1 MRNFSKPRAASLVIV
16 GVVLLSF
23 FVGSLSAS
31 GQTPTKRRKRQPRAQ
46 LKAGPPTR
54 VINSEEMQ
62 SLFKRD
68 GTRPLLVNFWAT
80 WCDPCREEFPD
91 LVKIDRE
98 YRPRGLDFIAISLD
112 DLVDLKTEV
121 PKFLRQMKAEM
132 PNYLLNVPD
141 ADPVIRAVD
150 PQWEGSMPATF
161 LYNNKGEVVFK
172 KFGRVETDK
181 LRVEIEKLVYAK

>member
-1 MRNFSKPRAASLVIV
+1 MRNFSKPRRAGLV
-16 GVVLLSF
+16 VVVVALLSTLCLN
-23 FVGSLSAS
+23 LSATQS
-31 GQTPTKRRKRQPRAQ
+31 KKDSRPLKDPNLVKTPA
-46 LKAGPPTR
+46 PTR
-54 VINSEEMQ
+54 VINAAEMQ

-68 GTRPLLVNFWAT
+68 GKRHLLVNFWAT

-91 LVKIDRE
+91 LVKIDRD
-98 YRPRGLDFIAISLD
+98 YHLKGLEFIPISLD
-112 DLVDLKTEV
+112 DLADLKTEV
-121 PKFLRQMKAEM
+121 PKFLRKMKARM

-141 ADPVIRAVD
+141 PDPVIRAVD

-181 LRVEIEKLVYAK
+181 LRAEIEKLVNAK